1 MNKHIPG
8 DPFAYRGQHRKPRS
22 RYAVKVAALAVPMTL
37 AGLAVVGSTPLAAHA
52 AVTNATPAQ
61 KAYAAFTTWEQ
72 HRTRVNLD
80 KLVTASFNLPAR
92 YDAADIGQLY
102 ADVMGGAK
110 KADIARDV
118 AYVDQDLTQ
127 LMLPMAS

>member
-1 MNKHIPG
+1 MITAKRDLAIC
-8 DPFAYRGQHRKPRS
+8 
-22 RYAVKVAALAVPMTL
+22 VALGLFVSLIAGILMTMP
-37 AGLAVVGSTPLAAHA
+37 AQASTTH
-52 AVTNATPAQ
+52 ATPAQ
-61 KAYAAFTTWEQ
+61 KAYAAFQAWGQ

-80 KLVTASFNLPAR
+80 KLMTASFSLPAR